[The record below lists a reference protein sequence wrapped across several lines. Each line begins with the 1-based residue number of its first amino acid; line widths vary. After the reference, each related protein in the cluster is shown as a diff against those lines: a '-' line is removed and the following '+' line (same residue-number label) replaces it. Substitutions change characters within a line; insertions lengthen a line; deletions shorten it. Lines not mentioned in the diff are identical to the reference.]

1 MAGLPRAGSTLLS
14 SLLNQNPNLYSGPSS
29 PVLGAMYTTHEH
41 FLGNELYTGFPKPD
55 SVNKI
60 IGSLID
66 DWYYDVKEPIVI
78 DKNRAWTARV
88 PFIEGYIQQEAKIIV
103 PVRRVDEILT
113 SILTMIHRNP
123 FEEGQPRINF
133 VDEILV
139 KNNIPIDDENRCV
152 HLLNSGGIVWES
164 LNALMMGLEE
174 GHKDKFHYVDYND
187 LVNDPQGELDK
198 IYEFLGE
205 ESFEHTFDNLTN
217 IHREDDIAT
226 YGLSDMHE
234 VHAKLKKKSA
244 HPDAVLPPSIIEL
257 YSKNRVQLE
266 FWSNPEVV
274 SIKPQKVPPPKT
286 KPNNYNLFS

>member
-1 MAGLPRAGSTLLS
+1 MNG
-14 SLLNQNPNLYSGPSS
+14 
-29 PVLGAMYTTHEH
+29 
-41 FLGNELYTGFPKPD
+41 
-55 SVNKI
+55 
-60 IGSLID
+60 
-66 DWYYDVKEPIVI
+66 
-78 DKNRAWTARV
+78 
-88 PFIEGYIQQEAKIIV
+88 
-103 PVRRVDEILT
+103 
-113 SILTMIHRNP
+113 
-123 FEEGQPRINF
+123 
-133 VDEILV
+133 
-139 KNNIPIDDENRCV
+139 
-152 HLLNSGGIVWES
+152 GGIVWES
-164 LNALMMGLEE
+164 LNALMTGLQE

-217 IHREDDIAT
+217 VHREDDIAT

-234 VHAKLKKKSA
+234 VHSKLKKKSA